1 MVGITETLRLEGS
14 SWGLSASV
22 LCPGNVRTGIVQSE
36 RNRHEAFGPAHEVNE
51 AVAAA
56 IDRGLEPE
64 DVGRMV
70 RDAVVRDDL
79 YVFTHPEQRS
89 EVAERFDRILAAFDD
104 IEKRGGGAPR

>member
-1 MVGITETLRLEGS
+1 MSGMIGGETA
-14 SWGLSASV
+14 SAGALV
-22 LCPGNVRTGIVQSE
+22 KARAAE
-36 RNRHEAFGPAHEVNE
+36 
-51 AVAAA
+51 VAAA